1 MLDTWY
7 FIVICPC
14 KTANTLIL
22 LRSCELLLVV
32 VYVSR
37 GDGNQSRHVES
48 FTHFMS
54 CAWGTSNVRQ
64 PLSFLPTS
72 SHPPT
77 NRAVD
82 RTKTHVTPN
91 IPIGSIL
98 KHALEHVTCTSVE
111 GLDML
116 RDFQEYTI
124 PNRGTP
130 SWLAI
135 CQCSGYW
142 LSSQIVPSMAP
153 LVLCKC
159 QLHDFSTCN
168 SPLKDED
175 TSPWQPSLEHP
186 SRQSLV

>member
-22 LRSCELLLVV
+22 LRSCEWLLVV

-116 RDFQEYTI
+116 RDFKSIQFPIEELRLDWQFASAADI
-124 PNRGTP
+124 DCPLK
-130 SWLAI
+130 SSLQWLPL
-135 CQCSGYW
+135 CS
-142 LSSQIVPSMAP
+142 ANA
-153 LVLCKC
+153 K
-159 QLHDFSTCN
+159 LHDFSTCN